1 MYKYIHQGERFVKG
15 LEQIDFGA
23 VVREIYEDVR
33 VGVERV
39 RKWGGAGLV
48 NVQETKDIMKLDHV
62 IKV

>member
-1 MYKYIHQGERFVKG
+1 M
-15 LEQIDFGA
+15 EQVDFGA